1 MVRSTYWWGEAK
13 SVNDL
18 FPGGE
23 KAFKTVTWAEF
34 RKMPYAVLTYGWAT
48 ITWSD
53 IIAVLT
59 KANMTVPYVWI
70 DIFCNSQCDP
80 QPPSTMRVVERSPAI
95 YGGAKE
101 YHVFGMHVVS
111 RGWCT
116 CELASARNPIL
127 HGASELPSDGLA
139 HKVEKQRVVDV
150 GQRYLG
156 FEKAE
161 FYDES
166 DRSTVRD
173 MINTLTFSVKN
184 FDSEMARFFLDFG
197 KRNLIAEE
205 THAVIA
211 AAVNAV
217 LNPWRAPDSVVLALA
232 DALDGGSSRFREQEG
247 GDREPSVLDEVQRA
261 SVIRTLE
268 DSLGHAIAAYA
279 AQREGENVADAG
291 KILATALRAMW
302 CVGPGV

>member
-1 MVRSTYWWGEAK
+1 MWPSSIPPSNIQCVKTTKPPGRSTRSTSTKKASNAAGDGAYRGPEKLEWTTSKLA
-13 SVNDL
+13 
-18 FPGGE
+18 GG
-23 KAFKTVTWAEF
+23 K
-34 RKMPYAVLTYGWAT
+34 G
-48 ITWSD
+48 S
-53 IIAVLT
+53 
-59 KANMTVPYVWI
+59 
-70 DIFCNSQCDP
+70 
-80 QPPSTMRVVERSPAI
+80 
-95 YGGAKE
+95 GAK
-101 YHVFGMHVVS
+101 MSASTPRTPRLPIVS
-111 RGWCT
+111 MNGKPAQSLEMPTAPRT
-116 CELASARNPIL
+116 PYFLQSTSASAPVP
-127 HGASELPSDGLA
+127 AP
-139 HKVEKQRVVDV
+139 
-150 GQRYLG
+150 
-156 FEKAE
+156 
-161 FYDES
+161 
-166 DRSTVRD
+166 RSSSVR
-173 MINTLTFSVKN
+173 T
-184 FDSEMARFFLDFG
+184 ARFFLDFG

-268 DSLGHAIAAYA
+268 DALGHAIAAYA